1 MQASYPTPA
10 QAPDSPSPGASPGLA
25 LDHFRSPPPD
35 SAGPSVSAS
44 PLPLSPHDRPA
55 GLGLA
60 TPQSMPH
67 SPLDH
72 FSFLILTV
80 RPNIQVAK
88 NVTHLQQTAA
98 RTAARRTTHCRP
110 PHHGAGGSFGRCSVR
125 PCPALPLRRIV
136 RLIELTVFLFSVCV
150 FDSPLLNVRSATFIH
165 VMCVTSRLPF
175 LAANYYTV

>member
-10 QAPDSPSPGASPGLA
+10 QAPDSPSPRASPGLA

-98 RTAARRTTHCRP
+98 RTAARRTTAP
-110 PHHGAGGSFGRCSVR
+110 GAPSGGAQSVR
-125 PCPALPLRRIV
+125 AQRCP
-136 RLIELTVFLFSVCV
+136 
-150 FDSPLLNVRSATFIH
+150 
-165 VMCVTSRLPF
+165 
-175 LAANYYTV
+175 